1 VATERNNTALE
12 FETMLRRHLKSGGAP
27 VAACA
32 GFEVDAA
39 SAYLEDALGKSAR
52 AHYESHLAGCAA
64 CRRHLIELARLSQ
77 LAPQAETPPV
87 AVADQAPVLDRWKAA
102 VGGWLDFS
110 AWKWKWPAISAAGTV
125 SAVLI
130 ALLGAQ
136 VWRQMPKPA
145 ADSTSVVAQSDGGAM
160 PSAPAPAPSPET
172 SLPIAAE
179 STVAQSSDETLARAD
194 AKVPKPDVDPQR
206 NEREI
211 AVVPSAKSLNL
222 AAGQTDSQFDF
233 SARRPAALP
242 EAPQPRTATPS
253 LVASAP
259 QPVPVGGGER
269 AERQVAAELAA
280 PPQAESSPVADGGSR
295 ADLSAR
301 IAAPPEYNPMI
312 SVTDRPATRSKP
324 QNGKAE
330 LQVAKS
336 KWRER
341 VMGFLPDRKPE
352 PERGTPPGPDDDE
365 SLKPL
370 TMRIRD
376 KVFRFEQN
384 MWIDQAYRPE
394 VARWRVTR
402 LVRGSKEFERVLAD
416 DPQLKEF
423 FDQGPIIIVWK
434 DKIYRVVGQ

>member
-1 VATERNNTALE
+1 MAIERNNTALE

-32 GFEVDAA
+32 GFEVDSA
-39 SAYLEDALGKSAR
+39 SAYLEDGLGKSAR

-77 LAPQAETPPV
+77 LAPQPETQPV
-87 AVADQAPVLDRWKAA
+87 AVANQAPVWVRWKAA
-102 VGGWLDFS
+102 VAGWFDFS
-110 AWKWKWPAISAAGTV
+110 VWNWKWPTIGAAGTI
-125 SAVLI
+125 SAVLVA
-130 ALLGAQ
+130 ALSAQ
-136 VWRQMPKPA
+136 VWRQIPKPA
-145 ADSTSVVAQSDGGAM
+145 ADSASVAARSSPDNSLSVT
-160 PSAPAPAPSPET
+160 APSPSPEA
-172 SLPIAAE
+172 SRPIAGE
-179 STVAQSSDETLARAD
+179 STVAYSSDEARSRAD
-194 AKVPKPDVDPQR
+194 LRVPKPVVDPQR
-206 NEREI
+206 NEKEI
-211 AVVPSAKSLNL
+211 AVVPSDKSLNL
-222 AAGQTDSQFDF
+222 AAGQADSQFDF
-233 SARRPAALP
+233 SARRSAASP
-242 EAPQPRTATPS
+242 EAPQRRTAMAQS
-253 LVASAP
+253 LAAPAP
-259 QPVPVGGGER
+259 QSVPVGGNER
-269 AERQVAAELAA
+269 AEHQVAVKLDDRS
-280 PPQAESSPVADGGSR
+280 QAEAVIVTDGGAR
-295 ADLSAR
+295 ADLTTR

-312 SVTDRPATRSKP
+312 SVTEKPQTRSKP

-330 LQVAKS
+330 LQPAKS

-341 VMGFLPDRKPE
+341 VMGFLPDHKPE
-352 PERGTPPGPDDDE
+352 PERKTPLNPDDDE

-370 TMRIRD
+370 TVRIRD

-434 DKIYRVVGQ
+434 DK